1 MVSRENAYARAS
13 WKLFS
18 VISTSASGLPRYSST
33 LACEMDE
40 YDNYDFWE
48 FRTING
54 AFGIPLGF
62 FSSENTGL
70 NVEAMVN

>member
-1 MVSRENAYARAS
+1 MVLRRNAYARAS

-33 LACEMDE
+33 FAYELNEH
-40 YDNYDFWE
+40 DNYEVWS

-62 FSSENTGL
+62 FSSEKTGL

>member
-1 MVSRENAYARAS
+1 MVLRENAHARAS

-33 LACEMDE
+33 LACEMNE
-40 YDNYDFWE
+40 HDNYDVCD

-70 NVEAMVN
+70 NVDVMVN